1 MARGLS
7 LSSSAIR
14 RRRRH
19 QPLTKALWRPSGVML
34 ACVAGLGAMS
44 ALPLAYAQA
53 TVAAPAASTSSATPD
68 DKPRWRGQVGASMAA
83 TSGNT
88 DSTTL
93 LLNMDLNLKRP
104 DDKTTLTG
112 HVNEGRTRA
121 GDGDRQTSAAR
132 WDLSGQYDHDLNEDW
147 FGFTRLGFERDRV
160 TELSLRTLVG
170 AGLGYHVLKGPK
182 HTFDVSAGLSYTDS
196 RWNVDTT
203 IDDETGRHFTSVG
216 LLLAEESSHE
226 LTDTVTLKQRLEAYP
241 GLTGAKS
248 RLLRFN
254 ASLNVAMTKALSLSV
269 GLVHNYDGNAAEGRE
284 KNDTA
289 LFTGVNLKVGG

>member
-1 MARGLS
+1 MAHGTPI
-7 LSSSAIR
+7 SSPALALR
-14 RRRRH
+14 RRFIRLSARTWW
-19 QPLTKALWRPSGVML
+19 PTMAM
-34 ACVAGLGAMS
+34 VAGMA
-44 ALPLAYAQA
+44 AICPVAQA
-53 TVAAPAASTSSATPD
+53 DDTVPPD
-68 DKPRWRGQVGASMAA
+68 TDPRWRGQVGLSAAA

-93 LLNMDLNLKRP
+93 LLNLDLNLKRP
-104 DDKTTLTG
+104 DDKTSVVG
-112 HVNEGRTRA
+112 HVNEGRTKND
-121 GDGDRQTSAAR
+121 DGDRETSAAR
-132 WDLSGQYDHDLNEDW
+132 WDLTGQYDHDLNPDW
-147 FGFTRLGFERDRV
+147 FGFTRLGFEHDRV
-160 TELSLRTLVG
+160 TDLSLRTLVA
-170 AGLGYHVLKGPK
+170 AGLGYHVIKGPK
-182 HTFDVSAGLSYTDS
+182 HTLDVSAGVSYTDT
-196 RWNVDTT
+196 RWKVDTT

-269 GLVHNYDGNAAEGRE
+269 GLVHNYDGNAAEGKE

>member
-1 MARGLS
+1 MARGLPISSSVIARRRRS
-7 LSSSAIR
+7 LSSLPAR
-14 RRRRH
+14 RLSSLSR
-19 QPLTKALWRPSGVML
+19 LVL
-34 ACVAGLGAMS
+34 AGAAGLAAVS
-44 ALPLAYAQA
+44 SPAHAQ
-53 TVAAPAASTSSATPD
+53 VAAPAAPAASAAATPD
-68 DKPRWRGQVGASMAA
+68 NTPRWRGQVGVSMAA

-226 LTDTVTLKQRLEAYP
+226 LTDTVTFKQRLEAYP

>member
-1 MARGLS
+1 MACGLPI
-7 LSSSAIR
+7 SSPVIHR
-14 RRRRH
+14 RRRVLPTLSG
-19 QPLTKALWRPSGVML
+19 QPLSSLVLVGA
-34 ACVAGLGAMS
+34 AGLFVMANS
-44 ALPLAYAQA
+44 AHAQQ
-53 TVAAPAASTSSATPD
+53 VAAPAPAASAAAKPD
-68 DKPRWRGQVGASMAA
+68 NTPRWRGQVGASMAA

-104 DDKTTLTG
+104 GDKTTLTG

-121 GDGDRQTSAAR
+121 EDGERQTSAAR
-132 WDLSGQYDHDLNEDW
+132 WDLSGQYDHDLTPDW

-160 TELSLRTLVG
+160 TDLSLRTLVA

-203 IDDETGRHFTSVG
+203 IDDKTGRHFTSVG

-241 GLTGAKS
+241 GVTGAKS

-269 GLVHNYDGNAAEGRE
+269 GLVHNYDGNAAEGRD

>member
-1 MARGLS
+1 MACGLPI
-7 LSSSAIR
+7 SSPVIR
-14 RRRRH
+14 RRRLH
-19 QPLTKALWRPSGVML
+19 LSSLEAPGRPGGAAL
-34 ACVAGLGAMS
+34 ACVV
-44 ALPLAYAQA
+44 ALAALSPPSMAHAQEA
-53 TVAAPAASTSSATPD
+53 AVAPAASASSPGPD
-68 DKPRWRGQVGASMAA
+68 ARPRWRGQVGASMAA

-104 DDKTTLTG
+104 GDKTTLTG

-121 GDGDRQTSAAR
+121 GDGERQTSAAR

-160 TELSLRTLVG
+160 TDLSLRTLVA

-203 IDDETGRHFTSVG
+203 IDDKTGRHFTSVG

-226 LTDTVTLKQRLEAYP
+226 LTDAVTLKQRLEAYP
-241 GLTGAKS
+241 GVTGAKS
-248 RLLRFN
+248 KLLRFN

>member
-1 MARGLS
+1 MARGLP
-7 LSSSAIR
+7 LSSAVIR
-14 RRRRH
+14 RRR
-19 QPLTKALWRPSGVML
+19 PSLSTLPVPHLSGLLL
-34 ACVAGLGAMS
+34 AGVAGLAAVS
-44 ALPLAYAQA
+44 HPAHAQ
-53 TVAAPAASTSSATPD
+53 VAAPAAPAASAAATPED
-68 DKPRWRGQVGASMAA
+68 TPRWRGQIGASMAA

-104 DDKTTLTG
+104 DDKTTITG
-112 HVNEGRTRA
+112 HVNEGRTRS
-121 GDGDRQTSAAR
+121 GDGERQTSAAR

-147 FGFTRLGFERDRV
+147 FGFTRLAFERDRV
-160 TELSLRTLVG
+160 TDLSLRTLVA